1 MAFKVTLRNKTYD
14 FEGDTNVRKILK
26 RININPESYL
36 VVRNGKLL
44 TEDDVIKDGE
54 EIKIIAVISGGSD

>member
-54 EIKIIAVISGGSD
+54 EIKIIAVISGGTD

>member
-1 MAFKVTLRNKTYD
+1 MTFKVTLRNKTYE
-14 FEGDTNVRKILK
+14 FEKDASVRKILK

-44 TEDDVIKDGE
+44 TEDDVVKDGE
-54 EIKIIAVISGGSD
+54 EIKIVAVISGGTE

>member
-1 MAFKVTLRNKTYD
+1 MAFKVTVRNKTYD
-14 FEGDTNVRKILK
+14 FEGVTNVRKILK

-54 EIKIIAVISGGSD
+54 EIKIIAVISGGTD